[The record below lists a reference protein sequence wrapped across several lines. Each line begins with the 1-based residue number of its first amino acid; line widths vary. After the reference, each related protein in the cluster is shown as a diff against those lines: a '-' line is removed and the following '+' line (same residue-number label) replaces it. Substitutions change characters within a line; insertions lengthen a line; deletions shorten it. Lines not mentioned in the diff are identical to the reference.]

1 MPLLSLMRVS
11 KYDGRATVHGD
22 RDESELDESELDESE
37 LHESEL
43 EKELRRAAAHF
54 DPVPRELL
62 QAAADAFDWRAI
74 DAELAELVFDS
85 LVDHDELALVRGPL
99 DRRLL
104 SFHAG
109 GMTIDL
115 EVTSTSTSCGLV
127 GQLVPPQQAS
137 VEIRTGTDVITVE
150 ADELGRFS
158 AGPVPKGPLSLRC
171 AAARAGP
178 GTAVVTEWVPI

>member
-1 MPLLSLMRVS
+1 
-11 KYDGRATVHGD
+11 
-22 RDESELDESELDESE
+22 
-37 LHESEL
+37 
-43 EKELRRAAAHF
+43 
-54 DPVPRELL
+54 
-62 QAAADAFDWRAI
+62 
-74 DAELAELVFDS
+74 
-85 LVDHDELALVRGPL
+85 
-99 DRRLL
+99 
-104 SFHAG
+104 
-109 GMTIDL
+109 MTIDL